1 MRYRIA
7 STQLFPAWSPDRRL
21 QPLPSLPSLP
31 SFRRWPLLLP
41 LLLLLPPA
49 PLLGPLLPM
58 TICRGPLPLLAP
70 CRSLGCRW
78 HSQPCRPCWFG
89 NHCCYCHCWAWHCP
103 CCRGAVAR
111 NSALAGPFVA
121 LVVTDPVAAAAAF
134 CLPILVADGRK
145 LLIILFQKNTNVW
158 TLNMDLQVCML
169 QATRV
174 VAWRRQECACSTLSA
189 HPDPSSSPI
198 LGTLDLW

>member
-58 TICRGPLPLLAP
+58 TICRDPCRYWHLAGPLAVAGILNPAVLAGSEITAATVIAGLGIALAAVALSLVIVPLLGLLLHWLSPTLLLPLPL
-70 CRSLGCRW
+70 
-78 HSQPCRPCWFG
+78 
-89 NHCCYCHCWAWHCP
+89 
-103 CCRGAVAR
+103 
-111 NSALAGPFVA
+111 SACQFWWQ
-121 LVVTDPVAAAAAF
+121 TDAN
-134 CLPILVADGRK
+134 C
-145 LLIILFQKNTNVW
+145 
-158 TLNMDLQVCML
+158 
-169 QATRV
+169 
-174 VAWRRQECACSTLSA
+174 
-189 HPDPSSSPI
+189 
-198 LGTLDLW
+198 